1 MSRRAE
7 AVLADGRRIPY
18 IITDNP
24 PQGGMKYTYFAPD
37 RSYVVQFF
45 HDPDIV
51 DEALRDR
58 LTAIIGRYNPTCSEE
73 AGGAKKSGEAVEEV
87 STVWGAA
94 TPSAVAASSALKRSS
109 RPSGPPASSE
119 DAEGPV
125 LVAVMKFFPYPAHGG
140 ACCGVWGRA
149 ACPPLLPH
157 RAHHTRPAP
166 WRPKGTTAADGLHAQ
181 THGLPPVAPASA
193 GDLAGSERGSQMR
206 IAPAPKPRGGVRRQ
220 GPSDPRDAQCH
231 T

>member
-58 LTAIIGRYNPTCSEE
+58 LTAIIGR
-73 AGGAKKSGEAVEEV
+73 
-87 STVWGAA
+87 
-94 TPSAVAASSALKRSS
+94 
-109 RPSGPPASSE
+109 
-119 DAEGPV
+119 
-125 LVAVMKFFPYPAHGG
+125 
-140 ACCGVWGRA
+140 
-149 ACPPLLPH
+149 
-157 RAHHTRPAP
+157 
-166 WRPKGTTAADGLHAQ
+166 
-181 THGLPPVAPASA
+181 
-193 GDLAGSERGSQMR
+193 
-206 IAPAPKPRGGVRRQ
+206 
-220 GPSDPRDAQCH
+220 
-231 T
+231 